1 MASRLKLGG
10 AAARVSSLMVGI
22 AETAEVPASCCL
34 TNLSD
39 GRGAKPLK
47 SVEKGVGAAA
57 LGAGKD

>member
-10 AAARVSSLMVGI
+10 AAARVNSLIVGI
-22 AETAEVPASCCL
+22 AEKAEVPASCCL

-39 GRGAKPLK
+39 GWGARLLK

-57 LGAGKD
+57 LGAGND